1 MKTSIIAATL
11 LTSVVISQPVSAQ
24 ESVLE
29 NLLTNMVTHAVEMTS
44 FEIENNVYQAITSAS
59 FHFDLDGDEV
69 QGTVSV
75 TDIAEAKQPE
85 DEAILHTAE

>member
-1 MKTSIIAATL
+1 MKTSIIAASL

-29 NLLTNMVTHAVEMTS
+29 NLLTNVVTHAFEVTS
-44 FEIENNVYQAITSAS
+44 FEIENNVYQAIASAS
-59 FHFDLDGDEV
+59 FHFELDGDEAK
-69 QGTVSV
+69 GTVSV

-85 DEAILHTAE
+85 DEAISHAAE